1 MKNEGTD
8 RIRSLNFI
16 LPRSDDD
23 LSLISLF
30 DLFLLLKL
38 SLLLGQVR
46 AAFLLGAALSAVAA
60 ASVSSVSITA
70 ASGFVRNI
78 VVLGGLDLRTQ
89 QVPQRTCDTDG

>member
-38 SLLLGQVR
+38 SLLLGQVG
-46 AAFLLGAALSAVAA
+46 AAFLLGAALSAIAT
-60 ASVSSVSITA
+60 ASV
-70 ASGFVRNI
+70 SGFVRNI
-78 VVLGGLDLRTQ
+78 VVLGGLDLRAQ

>member
-38 SLLLGQVR
+38 SLLLGQVG
-46 AAFLLGAALSAVAA
+46 AAFLLGAALSAIAT
-60 ASVSSVSITA
+60 ASVSAV
-70 ASGFVRNI
+70 SGFVRNI
-78 VVLGGLDLRTQ
+78 VVLGGLDLRAQ